1 MFRRAKPRMP
11 RKKERVVARIGSELV
26 AECSSYLDGTLM
38 MCSVMSAVEM
48 PSWMLINSF
57 AHGDLAQLEVLSLG
71 PNWLD
76 ATFPLPWY
84 NATQAIA
91 AELSSVVGGDAVLLR
106 SIQRSVLIPLESHLM
121 VHPVSVDQLST
132 VVRMACEEIRPEYDD
147 ERGHVGE

>member
-1 MFRRAKPRMP
+1 MP
-11 RKKERVVARIGSELV
+11 RKKERAVARIASELV

-38 MCSVMSAVEM
+38 MRSVMSAVEM

-57 AHGDLAQLEVLSLG
+57 AHGDLSQIEVLSLR

-76 ATFPLPWY
+76 ATFPLPWCS
-84 NATQAIA
+84 ATRAIA
-91 AELSSVVGGDAVLLR
+91 VELSSVVGGDAVLLR

-132 VVRMACEEIRPEYDD
+132 VVSMACAAIRSEYDG
-147 ERGHVGE
+147 ERGDVGQ